1 VDWAGTVDA
10 LAYPSAALA
19 VLVESA
25 GVPFPGD
32 ALLLL
37 LAAWATAR
45 QQPLALVLLC
55 GFLAGAA
62 GSDVGYMLGR
72 RGGRPFVERFG
83 ARLRIRPERLASAEL
98 FFARHGDRA
107 ILLSRFVV
115 GLRTW
120 ASMLAGMA
128 HMPFW
133 RFQLLIVLGDLAWI
147 AALVA
152 AGYLVGSNLGPL
164 QEIVRAT
171 GVGGA
176 VFIGLIGVMVSV
188 LLLAQERATR
198 RR

>member
-1 VDWAGTVDA
+1 VDWAGTVVA

-19 VLVESA
+19 VLVESV

-32 ALLLL
+32 ALLLVV
-37 LAAWATAR
+37 AAWAGAR
-45 QQPLALVLLC
+45 QQPLVLVFLC
-55 GFLAGAA
+55 GFLGGAA
-62 GSDVGYMLGR
+62 GSDVGYVLGR

-83 ARLRIRPERLASAEL
+83 ARLRIRPERLAYAEL

-107 ILLSRFVV
+107 ILVSRFVV

-133 RFQLLIVLGDLAWI
+133 RFQFLIVLGDLAWI
-147 AALVA
+147 AAVVA
-152 AGYLVGSNLGPL
+152 AGYLVGSNLGL
-164 QEIVRAT
+164 IQEIVRAT
-171 GVGGA
+171 GVGGV
-176 VFIGLIGVMVSV
+176 VFIAVMVSV